1 MYAKV
6 WGASV
11 RGLQGY
17 MVMVEVDIG
26 AGLPRFDIVGLPSA
40 LVREAKERVRS
51 AIKNGGFSFPLSRIV
66 VNLAPAD
73 VKKESAGLDLAIA
86 MGILVAS
93 HQIEVIAVQEKIFL
107 GELALNGKVK
117 PISGVLPM
125 ILSSPEIAQDFTW
138 YVPRENGTEAA
149 FGKLSKVVEVESLQ
163 DTVRKLDIDHVVYV
177 EKERADFQ
185 QEPSFVVDMS
195 EVQGQILAK
204 RAMEIAV
211 TGGHHVLLSGPPGA
225 GKTMLARRVPT
236 IMPPFTE
243 EEMVEVTTLYSIL
256 GALPQEGYVR
266 ERPFRNPHHTVSVT
280 AMVGGGGNPKPGEVS
295 LSHRGVLFLDELPEF
310 SRTVLEA
317 LRQPLEDGKVSI
329 SRAHGSSLFP
339 AKPLLIAT
347 MNPCPCGYYGVA
359 GYECH
364 CTDVEVRR
372 YRKKLSGP
380 LLDRIDLFVQ
390 MPKVSYEEVTSTKKE
405 EASRTI
411 RKRVMKGRDFG
422 RERLAYYGV
431 LQNSEIPHGELQE
444 ICQLH
449 REEKRFLEQAFMLR
463 KWSVRTYDHLLRVA
477 RTIADLAQSER
488 VEVCHLMEAA
498 AYHMDIVEELDE
510 I

>member
-11 RGLQGY
+11 KGLQGY
-17 MVMVEVDIG
+17 MVMVEVDIS

-86 MGILVAS
+86 IGILVAS
-93 HQIEVIAVQEKIFL
+93 HQLEAEDIKEKIFL
-107 GELALNGKVK
+107 GELSLNGKVK

-125 ILSSPEIAQDFTW
+125 ILSSPQIAQDFTW
-138 YVPRENGTEAA
+138 YVPSENGKEAA
-149 FGKLSKVVEVESLQ
+149 FGNIHKVVEVESLQ
-163 DTVRKLDIDHVVYV
+163 DTVRVLGEDHVVYV
-177 EKERADFQ
+177 QKEDCQLQEDPDF
-185 QEPSFVVDMS
+185 SVDMS

-225 GKTMLARRVPT
+225 GKTMLAKRVPS

-243 EEMVEVTTLYSIL
+243 QEMLEVTTLYSIL

-266 ERPFRNPHHTVSVT
+266 ERPFRHPHHSISVT
-280 AMVGGGGNPKPGEVS
+280 AMVGGGGNPKPGEIS

-310 SRTVLEA
+310 HHNVLEA
-317 LRQPLEDGKVSI
+317 LRQPLEDGRVSI
-329 SRAHGSSLFP
+329 SRIHGASQFP
-339 AKPLLIAT
+339 AKPLLIGT

-359 GYECH
+359 GYDCH

-380 LLDRIDLFVQ
+380 LLDRIDLFVS
-390 MPKVSYEEVTSTKKE
+390 MPKVSYEEVTSVKKGE
-405 EASRTI
+405 SSKEI
-411 RKRVMKGRDFG
+411 RERVVKGRAFG
-422 RERLAYYGV
+422 KERLAYYGV
-431 LQNSEIPHGELQE
+431 VQNSEISHGDLQE
-444 ICQLH
+444 ICALK
-449 REEKRFLEQAFMLR
+449 REEKQFLEQAFIVR

-477 RTIADLAQSER
+477 RTIADLEQSDR
-488 VEVCHLMEAA
+488 VTVSHLMEAG
-498 AYHMDIVEELDE
+498 AYHMDILEELDE